1 MQFSE
6 QRGYTIGRGVARAAL
21 VQPYRLM
28 HGDPSTRPL
37 QIYTLDPSAP
47 RDHGAVATVHVPY
60 EPLKDGPTGALV
72 AVVSH
77 DRDRQHDADP
87 IDLEDPRILIQNGR
101 KPSPVDLGFH
111 QQMVYAV
118 SMLTYAAF
126 RQALGRDIAWG
137 FGDPEK
143 QTTQSPLRI
152 LPYGMKNKNAWYDR
166 QRGELCFGYYRATKT
181 VAGRNLPNGQV
192 YTSLSHDII
201 VHEMTHA
208 LLDGLRSRFD
218 RPTGPD
224 VWAFHEGFADLIA
237 IFQRFSYE
245 QLVQAAVRQ
254 AYQQWESG
262 EVPLLTTI
270 ARQFGQTTRES
281 ADPRIRDFN
290 MDTVRRAPKHYHE
303 VGQEPHVLGSVL
315 VAAVLNASVT
325 VFQHKVQRFIRLA
338 TSGTG
343 ILPRGELPP
352 DLHDLLTDNA
362 RKMASQFLNIC
373 VRAID
378 YCPPV
383 DLNFGDFLRAV
394 ITADYDLV
402 PDDPWGYREAWIDA
416 FRKRSIY
423 PDNVTTLAEDA
434 LRWQPPQID
443 IPAIPEL
450 SFANLSFEGEPG
462 RPATKTELYRQA
474 HVLGKVVADPRW
486 IEEFGCA
493 LPDDERLRGDTVD
506 LPCIESIRTCQRTG
520 PDGQV
525 VYDLVAEVLQRRR
538 VQKGGKARAFDF
550 YGGATVILDPSGRIR
565 YVIRKRITS
574 ATRVERHRAFL
585 DTAIARRYWS
595 HDEDAWSLRNFR
607 CRE

>member
-1 MQFSE
+1 MQISE

-21 VQPYRLM
+21 VQPYQLQR
-28 HGDPSTRPL
+28 GDPPTRPL

-47 RDHGAVATVHVPY
+47 RDHGAVATVDVPY
-60 EPLKDGPTGALV
+60 EPLHPGPTGALL
-72 AVVSH
+72 AVTCH
-77 DRDRQHDADP
+77 DRDGQHDAVP
-87 IDLEDPRILIQNGR
+87 VDLEDPRILIRNGR
-101 KPSPVDLGFH
+101 TPSPVDLAFH

-118 SMLTYAAF
+118 GMLTYAAF

-137 FGDPEK
+137 FGDPDK
-143 QTTQSPLRI
+143 QTTQPPLRI

-166 QRGELCFGYYRATKT
+166 WRGELRFGYYQATKT
-181 VAGRNLPNGQV
+181 VGGRNLPNGRV

-218 RPTGPD
+218 RPTRPD

-245 QLVQAAVRQ
+245 HLVQAAVRQ
-254 AYQQWESG
+254 AYQQWEDRD
-262 EVPLLTTI
+262 VPLLTTI
-270 ARQFGQTTRES
+270 ARQFGQTTIES
-281 ADPRIRDFN
+281 SDARIRDFN
-290 MDTVRRAPKHYHE
+290 MDTVTRAPKHYYE
-303 VGQEPHVLGSVL
+303 VGQEPHELGSVL
-315 VAAVLNASVT
+315 VAAVLNATVT
-325 VFQHKVQRFIRLA
+325 VFRRKVQRYIRLA

-352 DLHDLLTDNA
+352 DLHDLLTENA

-383 DLNFGDFLRAV
+383 DLDFGDFLRAV
-394 ITADYDLV
+394 ITADHDLV
-402 PDDPWGYREAWIDA
+402 PEDPWGYREAWIDA

-423 PDNVTTLAEDA
+423 PHDVDTLAEDA
-434 LRWQPPQID
+434 LRWQPPRAD
-443 IPAIPEL
+443 IPPIPEL
-450 SFANLSFEGEPG
+450 SFANLNFAGEPG
-462 RPATKTELYRQA
+462 RPASKTELYRQA
-474 HVLGKVVADPRW
+474 HALGKVIADPQW

-493 LPDDERLRGDTVD
+493 LPDDVRLRGDTVD
-506 LPCIESIRTCQRTG
+506 LPRIESIRTCQRTG

-525 VYDLVAEVLQRRR
+525 IYDLVAEVLQRRR
-538 VQKGGKARAFDF
+538 VQKTDEHSAFDF
-550 YGGATVILDPSGRIR
+550 YGGATVILDPAGSIR

-574 ATRVERHRAFL
+574 ETRVKQHRAFL
-585 DTAIARRYWS
+585 QSPVAKRYWS
-595 HDEDAWSLRNFR
+595 LDEDAWSLRDLH
-607 CRE
+607 CQK